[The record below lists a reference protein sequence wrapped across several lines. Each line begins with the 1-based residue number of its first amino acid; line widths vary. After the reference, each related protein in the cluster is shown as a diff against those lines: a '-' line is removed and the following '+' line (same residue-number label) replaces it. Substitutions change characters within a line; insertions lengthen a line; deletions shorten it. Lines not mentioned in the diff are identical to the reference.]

1 MSRSREA
8 RAESEIP
15 NHKSQITNL
24 KSQISNLKSQ
34 TNSKDQITN
43 VYESREE
50 SGVKSGKAKATK
62 KTQKFAKK
70 P

>member
-1 MSRSREA
+1 MKFQIS
-8 RAESEIP
+8 
-15 NHKSQITNL
+15 NHKSQI
-24 KSQISNLKSQ
+24 KSKSQ